1 MQSCANSRQP
11 IDTYMDKIFL
21 ILEERIDFYLENIK
35 TINNQV
41 DDVLEL
47 YEIPSRIKNFSI
59 TRKQAKELEQTKT
72 KLKQICKELSLII
85 CKF

>member
-1 MQSCANSRQP
+1 
-11 IDTYMDKIFL
+11 MDKIFF

-35 TINNQV
+35 TINNQA
-41 DDVLEL
+41 DDALEL
-47 YEIPSRIKNFSI
+47 YEIPSQIKNFSI
-59 TRKQAKELEQTKT
+59 TKKQAKELEQTKT

>member
-11 IDTYMDKIFL
+11 IGTNMDKIFF

-35 TINNQV
+35 TINNQA
-41 DDVLEL
+41 DDALEL
-47 YEIPSRIKNFSI
+47 YEIPSQIKNFSI
-59 TRKQAKELEQTKT
+59 TKKQAKELEQTKT